1 MSYLKYWLSI
11 RKHLVFCVRIF
22 VLARADNFSYA
33 FELLATQRIK
43 HKKIKLSRLPK
54 RREKFSAKKNFRS
67 LYSLKNAACQKV
79 YNLCVEF
86 FLLL

>member
-1 MSYLKYWLSI
+1 M
-11 RKHLVFCVRIF
+11 F
-22 VLARADNFSYA
+22 VLASADNFSYA

-79 YNLCVEF
+79 YNLCIEF
-86 FLLL
+86 FCFCDIMFVGSKKNI